1 MLSETSEH
9 VLRALH
15 WLATRP
21 PGTAATA
28 EDIAAGAR
36 VPRQYMSKILRRLS
50 KTRVLEARRGV
61 GGGYRIGRPFEQIRL
76 SEIVGPFERPHP
88 DNLCIFGGGR
98 PCGQDNQC
106 SLHNRWG
113 QIRDNLFNFLND
125 TTLADMIQGGGVA

>member
-21 PGTAATA
+21 AGTAATA

-50 KTRVLEARRGV
+50 RNKVLEARRGV
-61 GGGYRIGRPFEQIRL
+61 GGGYRIARPLDSIRL
-76 SEIVGPFERPHP
+76 SDIVGPFERPHP
-88 DNLCIFGGGR
+88 DDLCIFGGGR
-98 PCGQDNQC
+98 PCGDNAAC
-106 SLHNRWG
+106 SLHLRWG
-113 QIRDNLFNFLND
+113 AIRDSLFRFLNE
-125 TTLADMIQGGGVA
+125 TSLADMIRGGGTA